1 MNTASISTLW
11 QEADNE
17 QNGLLF
23 PQLYNAVICYTAD
36 MVYIWSDMDS
46 WNQGLYLPLEI

>member
-23 PQLYNAVICYTAD
+23 PQLYSAVICYTAD